1 MAKKYLVTFI
11 LITVLIFSACTSS
24 STQTESQILE
34 EVEAS
39 ENSISIV
46 TTFYPVEEITKAI
59 VGNLAEVSVLIGS
72 GIEPH
77 SYEPTPKQI
86 VSLSNSDIFI
96 LMDGMFEHVE
106 EELIE
111 ANPNLI
117 LIESTHNL
125 ELIDGEDHDHDHESE
140 EHEEEDH
147 EHEDESLENSH
158 DEHEHEEFD
167 YDPHVWLSIHNMESM
182 TEEILEHLVELYPEN
197 SQYFEDNAQVYLER
211 LEALEEE
218 YNTTLAVCEHHEIIV
233 NHQAFGYIAHE
244 YGFEQISVAGFSPES
259 EPTPKSIQNVV
270 DEAKE
275 HNLKYVFSEGQMDP
289 KFAQTIA
296 NDIGGEVLELNPI
309 KNSDDENYFSIM
321 ESNLKN
327 LKLGLNCSN

>member
-59 VGNLAEVSVLIGS
+59 VGNLAEVSVLIGP

-125 ELIDGEDHDHDHESE
+125 ELIDGEDHDHDSE

-147 EHEDESLENSH
+147 EHEDEFLEDSH
-158 DEHEHEEFD
+158 DGHEHEEFD

-211 LEALEEE
+211 LEVLEEE

-296 NDIGGEVLELNPI
+296 NDIEGEVLELNPI

-321 ESNLKN
+321 ESNLEN